1 MTVDQSVI
9 DTIAPKGVL
18 RAAINL
24 ANFLLVSGTRVDG
37 TPDGVS
43 PDIARRIA
51 AALDVP
57 CEFVLFEGPGQ
68 LADTVDND
76 VWDIGNIAI
85 EQARAQT
92 IKFSDPYVQIDANFL
107 IRRGAPF
114 TDNES
119 IDMAGVTIAAYRK
132 SAYDLWLSKTLR
144 NATIVR
150 CESIEISHEMFRR
163 GKADVLASLKPKL
176 LDELSSYNGYEIV
189 EPSFTGIQQAVGIA
203 KHRLDNSGSNDTG
216 MPAMDFINAL
226 IAEMIKDGDLAA
238 SLKFHGVANNLSVP
252 TSSNMRLL

>member
-1 MTVDQSVI
+1 MRVNQSII
-9 DTIAPKGVL
+9 DILAPTGVL

-24 ANFLLVSGTRVDG
+24 ANFLLVSGTRADG

-43 PDIARRIA
+43 PDVARRIA
-51 AALDVP
+51 AALDLP

-92 IKFSDPYVQIDANFL
+92 INFSDPYVQIDANFMV
-107 IRRGAPF
+107 RRDAPF
-114 TDNES
+114 TENAS
-119 IDMAGVTIAAYRK
+119 IDRAGVTIAAYRS
-132 SAYDLWLSKTLR
+132 SAYDLWLSETLQ

-150 CESIEISHEMFRR
+150 YDSIEISHEMFRQ
-163 GKADVLASLKPKL
+163 GKTDVLASLKPKL
-176 LDELSSYNGYEIV
+176 LNDIYSNGGYRIV
-189 EPSFTGIQQAVGIA
+189 EPPFTGIQQAVGIA
-203 KHRLDNSGSNDTG
+203 KQRLNNQGSNDKG

-226 IAEMIKDGDLAA
+226 IAEMIKDGALAN
-238 SLKFHGVANNLSVP
+238 SLKIHGVAHNLSIP
-252 TSSNMRLL
+252 G

>member
-119 IDMAGVTIAAYRK
+119 IDMAGVTIAAYQS
-132 SAYDLWLSKTLR
+132 SAYD
-144 NATIVR
+144 
-150 CESIEISHEMFRR
+150 
-163 GKADVLASLKPKL
+163 
-176 LDELSSYNGYEIV
+176 
-189 EPSFTGIQQAVGIA
+189 
-203 KHRLDNSGSNDTG
+203 
-216 MPAMDFINAL
+216 
-226 IAEMIKDGDLAA
+226 
-238 SLKFHGVANNLSVP
+238 
-252 TSSNMRLL
+252 

>member
-1 MTVDQSVI
+1 MSVNQSIVDI
-9 DTIAPKGVL
+9 LAPTGVL

-24 ANFLLVSGTRVDG
+24 ANFLLVTGTRADG
-37 TPDGVS
+37 KPDGVS
-43 PDIARRIA
+43 PDVARRIA
-51 AALDVP
+51 DALDLP

-68 LADTVDND
+68 LADTVYSD

-85 EQARAQT
+85 EQARAET
-92 IKFSDPYVQIDANFL
+92 INFSDPYVQIDANFM
-107 IRRGAPF
+107 IREDALF
-114 TDNES
+114 TDNAS
-119 IDMAGVTIAAYRK
+119 IDMAGVTIAVYRS

-150 CESIEISHEMFRR
+150 CESIEISHEMFRQ

-176 LDELSSYNGYEIV
+176 LDELSSYDGYEIV

>member
-9 DTIAPKGVL
+9 DTIAPKRVL

-51 AALDVP
+51 VALGVP

-85 EQARAQT
+85 E
-92 IKFSDPYVQIDANFL
+92 
-107 IRRGAPF
+107 
-114 TDNES
+114 
-119 IDMAGVTIAAYRK
+119 
-132 SAYDLWLSKTLR
+132 
-144 NATIVR
+144 
-150 CESIEISHEMFRR
+150 
-163 GKADVLASLKPKL
+163 
-176 LDELSSYNGYEIV
+176 
-189 EPSFTGIQQAVGIA
+189 
-203 KHRLDNSGSNDTG
+203 
-216 MPAMDFINAL
+216 
-226 IAEMIKDGDLAA
+226 
-238 SLKFHGVANNLSVP
+238 
-252 TSSNMRLL
+252 